1 MITGIKKQNKITE
14 ITFDEKDNRIFI
26 CTYNTDLKNRLTKYA
41 EKYPGYCTKTDD
53 DEMGKMSFEIL
64 KSRFSF
70 RLTAPYDEKRRQIAK
85 AEMQKINKNTG
96 GLV

>member
-1 MITGIKKQNKITE
+1 MSH
-14 ITFDEKDNRIFI
+14 RH
-26 CTYNTDLKNRLTKYA
+26 YH
-41 EKYPGYCTKTDD
+41 
-53 DEMGKMSFEIL
+53 EMGKMSFEIL

-70 RLTAPYDEKRRQIAK
+70 RLTAPYDEKRRQKAK